1 MTKPK
6 SKLMQTRW
14 EQGNVLGQDGR
25 NGLGSMNWML
35 NKNVD
40 DKLTFDQ

>member
-6 SKLMQTRW
+6 SKLMQTGW
-14 EQGNVLGQDGR
+14 EQGNVLSQDGH
-25 NGLGSMNWML
+25 NGLDSMNWMPD
-35 NKNVD
+35 KSVD